1 MKRKWETSVTHSE
14 PPGASVRTLAKKV
27 CLLGDFGVGKTS
39 LVERFIYGRFN
50 PLYQASIGVQTRGKV
65 VMLDD
70 LPQPTEVKMVIW
82 DIAGSQRLSDN
93 PMRESYL
100 RGSHGALLVCD
111 LTRRET
117 VDALRGY
124 MEDLAR
130 VKVDMAVVLAANKA
144 DLEAEREVRVE
155 ELAELATAM
164 DAKYL
169 LTSAKD
175 GRNVEAAFRT
185 LAEMMAAV
193 S

>member
-1 MKRKWETSVTHSE
+1 MKRKWETRVTNSE
-14 PPGASVRTLAKKV
+14 QPGASVRTLAKKV

-50 PLYQASIGVQTRGKV
+50 PLYQASIGVQTRRKV

-124 MEDLAR
+124 VEDLAR

-144 DLEAEREVRVE
+144 DLEAEREVSVE
-155 ELAELATAM
+155 EVAELATAM

-175 GRNVEAAFRT
+175 GRNVEAAFQA

>member
-1 MKRKWETSVTHSE
+1 MTNSE
-14 PPGASVRTLAKKV
+14 QPGASVRTLAKKV

-50 PLYQASIGVQTRGKV
+50 PLYQASIGVQTRRKV

-124 MEDLAR
+124 VEDLAR

-144 DLEAEREVRVE
+144 DLEAEREVSVE
-155 ELAELATAM
+155 EVAELATAM

-175 GRNVEAAFRT
+175 GRNVEAAFQA